1 FKALLFSDLILLV
14 VGFLAST
21 MLGRSVVNEID
32 EISGAVGRI
41 ARGDLSTRCAV
52 EGSDEFVRLA
62 GGVNQMAS
70 SIEHAQDELKT
81 ARDNALQASRV
92 KSEFL
97 ANMSHEIR
105 TPLNVV
111 LGYTDVLADEI

>member
-1 FKALLFSDLILLV
+1 MSSS
-14 VGFLAST
+14 GLA
-21 MLGRSVVNEID
+21 
-32 EISGAVGRI
+32 
-41 ARGDLSTRCAV
+41 
-52 EGSDEFVRLA
+52 EGI
-62 GGVNQMAS
+62 NQMAS
-70 SIEHAQDELKT
+70 SIENAQGELKL

-111 LGYTDVLADEI
+111 LGYTDVLADEIDDAT